1 MIKGDILTTSTLSDV
16 GSSMMLLSSKLLEV
30 DDDNSNMEEDG
41 RLIIGQV
48 LDLHKI
54 ILFLDSEVSSE

>member
-1 MIKGDILTTSTLSDV
+1 
-16 GSSMMLLSSKLLEV
+16 MMLLSSKLLEV
-30 DDDNSNMEEDG
+30 DDNNSMDDD

-54 ILFLDSEVSSE
+54 ILFLDNEVSSE

>member
-1 MIKGDILTTSTLSDV
+1 
-16 GSSMMLLSSKLLEV
+16 MMLLSSKLLEV
-30 DDDNSNMEEDG
+30 VDDNNNMEDD

-54 ILFLDSEVSSE
+54 ILFLDNEVSSE